1 MFMFWN
7 REKTTVVK
15 PDELAAEIAKG
26 SVPLIV
32 DVRSEKE
39 FRSAHIPGAIN
50 IPLDEL
56 EQRRFE
62 LDATKPTVFY

>member
-1 MFMFWN
+1 MFWR

-15 PDELAAEIAKG
+15 PDELAAEMAQGKAP
-26 SVPLIV
+26 VIV
-32 DVRSEKE
+32 DVRSAKE
-39 FRSAHIPGAIN
+39 FQSAHLPGAIN
-50 IPLDEL
+50 IPFDEL